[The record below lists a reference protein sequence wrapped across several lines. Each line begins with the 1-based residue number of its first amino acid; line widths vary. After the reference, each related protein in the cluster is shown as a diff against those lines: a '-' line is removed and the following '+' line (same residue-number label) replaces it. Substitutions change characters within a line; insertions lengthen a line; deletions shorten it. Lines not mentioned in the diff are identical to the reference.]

1 MIFQENL
8 NTITFAKQ
16 SQTELEIDKIKLE
29 TLKNNNTDRV
39 DRGVITNGDGTS
51 LTNVIN
57 FRKRLEELKKMKIA
71 RSNEDNGELA
81 HDQDRIQ
88 FLKEFVYLKS

>member
-1 MIFQENL
+1 M
-8 NTITFAKQ
+8 
-16 SQTELEIDKIKLE
+16 DKIKLE

-81 HDQDRIQ
+81 HD
-88 FLKEFVYLKS
+88 